1 MEVIFGVIFHFIGGF
16 ASGSFYI
23 PYKKV
28 KGWAW
33 ESFWIVGGI
42 FSWLIVP
49 PVAAYLTVPHFIDI
63 IKATDGGILMLTYF
77 FGLLWGI
84 GGLTYGLGVRYL
96 GVSLGSTIILGLCS
110 VFGALVPAVFYQFS
124 PSAGK
129 DSIGTLAT
137 SHWGQLVLLGILVC
151 VIGIIICGRAGT
163 LKERDLQKEGAVE
176 NENKDYRFGL
186 GITVAIVS
194 GVLSACFAFGIDAG
208 AHMADAANAA
218 WRAAEHITDSRNF
231 LYKNNVTYIVIL
243 WGGLTTNFVW
253 CMILNA
259 RNKTFGNYTDAKTPL
274 LKNYIF
280 SALAG
285 TTWFLQ
291 FFFYGM
297 GESKLGNGA
306 SSWILHMAFII
317 LIANMWGL
325 VLKEWKG
332 VSKKALTTL
341 IIGILTIFLSVLL
354 VGYGN
359 NVKDKEVAAKTT
371 QVQAIK

>member
-1 MEVIFGVIFHFIGGF
+1 MQIIFGVIFHFIGGF

-49 PVAAYLTVPHFIDI
+49 PLAAYLTVPHFMDI
-63 IKATDGGILMLTYF
+63 IRATKGDILTLTYI

-110 VFGALVPAVFYQFS
+110 VFGALVPAIYYNFA
-124 PSAGK
+124 PTAGK
-129 DSIGTLAT
+129 DSISDLAHN
-137 SHWGQLVLLGILVC
+137 HWGQWVLAGIAIC
-151 VIGIIICGRAGT
+151 VAGIIICGRAGT
-163 LKERDLQKEGAVE
+163 LKERDLAKDGAVA
-176 NENKDYRFGL
+176 NENKDYRFGM
-186 GITVAIVS
+186 GIFVAIVS
-194 GVLSACFAFGIDAG
+194 GVLSACFSFGIDAG
-208 AHMADAANAA
+208 AAMAKHADDA
-218 WRAAEHITDSRNF
+218 WRAAEHITDVSKHF

-243 WGGLTTNFVW
+243 WGGLTTNFIW

-317 LIANMWGL
+317 LIANMWGI
-325 VLKEWKG
+325 VLNEWKG
-332 VSKKALTTL
+332 VSKKAFGTL
-341 IIGILTIFLSVLL
+341 IVGIITIILSVVI

-359 NVKDKEVAAKTT
+359 S
-371 QVQAIK
+371 IKP

>member
-1 MEVIFGVIFHFIGGF
+1 MQVIFGVIFHFIGGF

-49 PVAAYLTVPHFIDI
+49 PVAAFLTVPHFMDI
-63 IKATDGGILMLTYF
+63 IKATNGGILALTYF

-124 PSAGK
+124 PQSGK
-129 DSIGTLAT
+129 DSIGILA
-137 SHWGQLVLLGILVC
+137 SNHWGQMVLLGILVC

-163 LKERDLQKEGAVE
+163 LKERDLNKEGAVA
-176 NENKDYRFGL
+176 NENKDYNFGL

-194 GVLSACFAFGIDAG
+194 GVLSACFSFGIDAG
-208 AHMADAANAA
+208 AAMANTANEA
-218 WRAAEHITDSRNF
+218 WRVANHITDGSNF

-259 RNKTFGNYTDAKTPL
+259 RNKTFGNYTDGKTPL

-325 VLKEWKG
+325 VLKEWKT
-332 VSKKALTTL
+332 VSKKAFTTL
-341 IIGILTIFLSVLL
+341 IVGIVTIILSVVL

-359 NVKDKEVAAKTT
+359 NLKDKEKTKIA
-371 QVQAIK
+371 QVEARK